1 MNHEGYADPTA
12 DKAVQNASQTP
23 PEIMQ
28 VVNMM
33 KAIAGVAGFD
43 VIGRIQLRDRV
54 TGKEWR

>member
-28 VVNMM
+28 VIRLM
-33 KAIAGVAGFD
+33 KQVADIAGLEVTN
-43 VIGRIQLRDRV
+43 RIWVRDKV

>member
-12 DKAVQNASQTP
+12 DKAISKTSQTP

>member
-12 DKAVQNASQTP
+12 DKAVQNVSQTP

-28 VVNMM
+28 VIRLM
-33 KAIAGVAGFD
+33 KQIADIAGLEVTN
-43 VIGRIQLRDRV
+43 RIWVRDKA